1 MLHSTHAPTEY
12 PIFTTPNPTPPPTTS
27 PSPSPAPGPTYL
39 PTKPPTAIPTLSPT
53 SNPSSNPTSNP
64 TFNLSMNPSSN
75 PSWDPSLVPTQS
87 NILQIDNSKQTTTI
101 PDGMV
106 IISTTVFP
114 QNDTVKKESN
124 VNDSIF
130 GTFFNDPSLFIYLIC
145 AIIIFCLALAVLLYA
160 ITICKMRRERIKEIY
175 DSFELEKVPTS
186 TEMKLNV
193 NSKSVQ
199 NEVDVKQEKQ
209 GGNYLNS
216 FDHELDDDN
225 IMSGITAGDI
235 NETEKSFS
243 ESFAVINTIKIT
255 AGGGYIDNSIQS
267 TGINLAPNDEQRNSD
282 ADDKVLKMNT
292 AGGDMDSS
300 SSEVSLS
307 LDMIKTTNVS
317 AKHID
322 DNDAILTIC

>member
-1 MLHSTHAPTEY
+1 MGS
-12 PIFTTPNPTPPPTTS
+12 
-27 PSPSPAPGPTYL
+27 
-39 PTKPPTAIPTLSPT
+39 PTKLPT
-53 SNPSSNPTSNP
+53 SNPSSNPT
-64 TFNLSMNPSSN
+64 SN

-160 ITICKMRRERIKEIY
+160 ITICKMRRERIKDIY
-175 DSFELEKVPTS
+175 DSFELEKVRTS
-186 TEMKLNV
+186 TEMKRND

-199 NEVDVKQEKQ
+199 KDVDFKKVKQTPPFQ
-209 GGNYLNS
+209 PIAFPLNS
-216 FDHELDDDN
+216 YDHELDDDN
-225 IMSGITAGDI
+225 IMSGINAGDI

-243 ESFAVINTIKIT
+243 AESFEVINTIKIT
-255 AGGGYIDNSIQS
+255 ANGGHIENSVES
-267 TGINLAPNDEQRNSD
+267 FDINLALNDEQRNSD
-282 ADDKVLKMNT
+282 DDDKILRMNT
-292 AGGDMDSS
+292 KGGDNDSS
-300 SSEVSLS
+300 SSESSVS

-322 DNDAILTIC
+322 DNDAIMTIC

>member
-199 NEVDVKQEKQ
+199 NDVDVQQAKQ
-209 GGNYLNS
+209 GNYLNS
-216 FDHELDDDN
+216 LDHELDDEN

-243 ESFAVINTIKIT
+243 ESFEVINTIKIT
-255 AGGGYIDNSIQS
+255 ANGGHIDNSLES

-282 ADDKVLKMNT
+282 ADDKILRLNT
-292 AGGDMDSS
+292 AGGDMDIS
-300 SSEVSLS
+300 SSESSAS
-307 LDMIKTTNVS
+307 LDIIKTTNVS